1 MLKIN
6 IVEDWAPINRVPATA
21 KDIIIVIAAASGAVC
36 LLTCCFSARHSGTE
50 NCGEK
55 NETPERCK
63 FDRSRIDF

>member
-36 LLTCCFSARHSGTE
+36 LISLVLLTVINLLF
-50 NCGEK
+50 
-55 NETPERCK
+55 
-63 FDRSRIDF
+63 